1 MAKKSENYEVLLNK
15 LKDIVN
21 GMENNEQPLEESMK
35 SYEEGV
41 KLCNKL
47 YTILNN
53 MEGKINVLNNDN
65 EEVFGEEL

>member
-1 MAKKSENYEVLLNK
+1 MAKKSENYEMLLNK

-21 GMENNEQPLEESMK
+21 SMENNEQPLEESMK

-47 YTILNN
+47 YSILNN
-53 MEGKINVLNNDN
+53 MEGKINVLNNEN

>member
-1 MAKKSENYEVLLNK
+1 MAKKSENYEMLLNK

-21 GMENNEQPLEESMK
+21 SMENNEQPLEESMK

-47 YTILNN
+47 YSILNN
-53 MEGKINVLNNDN
+53 MEGKINVLNNEN
-65 EEVFGEEL
+65 EEVFGVEL

>member
-1 MAKKSENYEVLLNK
+1 MAKKNENYEVLLNK

-53 MEGKINVLNNDN
+53 MEGKINILNNDN

>member
-1 MAKKSENYEVLLNK
+1 MAKKSENYEMLLNK

-21 GMENNEQPLEESMK
+21 SMENNEQPLEESMK

-53 MEGKINVLNNDN
+53 MEGKINVLNNEN